1 MQIIPQILS
10 RFKVSSTRLLAL
22 QCSKNSPTSDFQ
34 GHSTFKVI
42 QPSRSFTYCN
52 LYKWGSSHIC
62 AAVDKILTDS
72 ASRGLSAVAELYMYT
87 VVQKTPPLFKDKN
100 AAQNSPKHA
109 ISSVKYIFFPGSGLA
124 RSQTPPREGGALPS
138 HMPPSPLNKPSGC
151 TPAFPKISA
160 RSMLLGKSIS
170 VMLQINSVGYTLC
183 AKYYRNRSTFVE
195 TTVIWIRGSIF
206 WTTVYMAV
214 S

>member
-1 MQIIPQILS
+1 MG
-10 RFKVSSTRLLAL
+10 FFAHMCSSWQDFNWQRVARSLCGSWAL
-22 QCSKNSPTSDFQ
+22 HVHCGSKNAT
-34 GHSTFKVI
+34 
-42 QPSRSFTYCN
+42 
-52 LYKWGSSHIC
+52 
-62 AAVDKILTDS
+62 
-72 ASRGLSAVAELYMYT
+72 
-87 VVQKTPPLFKDKN
+87 LFKDKN